1 MTSIVERQYVKTQQ
15 QATRRTLKKTLWW
28 AATLST
34 LALCG
39 CGGGPHDL
47 PFRRSTAPAPQEDT
61 QQQSTKTQSSNSATT
76 AEPSDRTSET
86 SDHTEEQTTAELEE
100 PAAAAPAV
108 VLGPSTHRTS
118 FSFDYNTPES
128 ESPEAPTEDTYHPL
142 PAEDVQPNNSPA
154 TTAHAPQEPLFVST
168 TTSTSAATDITE
180 EHHNTA
186 TGDAPEPPQDITAFS
201 NPQQMLEDF
210 YDVQRQ
216 QNSET
221 AAAPQKAMQQTPPPS
236 PPQHK
241 QQHAKNQPQELS
253 GPTTPCALSHHRNI
267 LYQGSSYQ
275 LTKWGQEA
283 YLSEEGSMW
292 ALMHFFPS
300 QSKKTFK
307 EVISLQ
313 HITFA
318 VREQKIFDE
327 VAIVVRGA
335 TAYAEFAGY
344 SLPFADIA
352 TDQNAMISGSSAS
365 HHATD
370 YGADHAPAIRWSLK
384 SYKACWANFYH
395 RESKTTL
402 GGIPGRAAAL
412 ILP

>member
-1 MTSIVERQYVKTQQ
+1 MTSIIERLCVKTQQ
-15 QATRRTLKKTLWW
+15 QTTRRTLEKTLWW
-28 AATLST
+28 AAALTA

-47 PFRRSTAPAPQEDT
+47 PFRRSTTPTPGEDT
-61 QQQSTKTQSSNSATT
+61 QQQSTKTQPSNSATT

-86 SDHTEEQTTAELEE
+86 SDHTEEQTTDELEE

-118 FSFDYNTPES
+118 FSFNYNTPES
-128 ESPEAPTEDTYHPL
+128 ESPETPPEDTYHPP

-154 TTAHAPQEPLFVST
+154 TAHHAPQEPLFVST
-168 TTSTSAATDITE
+168 PTSTSAATDITDHAE

-186 TGDAPEPPQDITAFS
+186 TGDAPEPPQNITAFS
-201 NPQQMLEDF
+201 NPQQMLEEL

-221 AAAPQKAMQQTPPPS
+221 AAAPQKAMQQTPPSS

-253 GPTTPCALSHHRNI
+253 DPTTPCALSHHRNI

-283 YLSEEGSMW
+283 YLSEEGSLW
-292 ALMHFFPS
+292 ALMQFFPS

-307 EVISLQ
+307 EVILLQ
-313 HITFA
+313 HITFV
-318 VREQKIFDE
+318 VREQKIFDG
-327 VAIVVRGA
+327 VAIVVRGT
-335 TAYAEFAGY
+335 TAYAEFAGH

-352 TDQNAMISGSSAS
+352 IGGQDAMISGSSAS
-365 HHATD
+365 HHAAD
-370 YGADHAPAIRWSLK
+370 YAPAIHWSLK

-402 GGIPGRAAAL
+402 GGISGRAAAL